1 MRATLRA
8 ALVAA
13 PLLFGHVSGQSD
25 ATHELQLLID
35 TGAWQVAAH
44 VSGPALVASNPQNQ
58 EAHFLWAHA
67 LLLTGEVDAAAAALA
82 VANSLASNGIPAE
95 HLHLS
100 GLILARQGDASAGA
114 QQLKSAFMLQPRY
127 RYAMD
132 WGHVAWQAGDFG
144 EAEGAFIAAAQTDE
158 GLIEA
163 WPALARGRL
172 LFAQGRH
179 EEALRAFLTALH
191 RYEANDSGEPRQPGP
206 AYVEAWYRLGLT
218 YEALEQLD
226 EAVAAY
232 RTARSIDPNHGPSV
246 LAFDRLSRRDD

>member
-13 PLLFGHVSGQSD
+13 PLLFGHVIGQHD
-25 ATHELQLLID
+25 ATRDLRELIER
-35 TGAWQVAAH
+35 GEWHVAAH
-44 VSGPALVASNPQNQ
+44 VSGPALVARDPRNR
-58 EAHFLWAHA
+58 EAHLLLAHA
-67 LLLTGEVDAAAAALA
+67 LLLAGQVAAAAEALA
-82 VANSLASNGIPAE
+82 QANLLAGEGIPAE

-100 GLILARQGDASAGA
+100 GLILARQGEARAGA
-114 QQLKSAFMLQPRY
+114 QQLSAAFALQPRY

-132 WGHVAWQAGDFG
+132 WGRIAWQAGDLA

-158 GLIEA
+158 GLTEA

-172 LFAQGRH
+172 LVAQGRH
-179 EEALRAFLTALH
+179 EEALRAFFTALH
-191 RYEANDSGEPRQPGP
+191 RYEATDTGEPRLPGP

-218 YEALEQLD
+218 YEALGQLD